1 VNSLVTLIRCPTVLP
16 LGSVTAQQGV
26 PSLALAYL
34 ASSLEK
40 RNFNVYCIDAL
51 GDGLDS
57 YSKIPDTSLVINGLD
72 YSEIIKRIPPS
83 TKYLG
88 LSCMF
93 SNEWIYTKVIIQEIH
108 KSFPHIDIILGGEH
122 ATADSQHILLELPFI
137 KACVLGEGEDSF
149 VKLLES
155 LESKQLLDQ
164 VSGIG
169 FLNSDNNYLQNER
182 NNRIKDINT
191 IPWPN
196 WELLP
201 LTKYLDRG
209 LGMAAQGLRSM
220 PMIAS
225 RGCPYRCTF
234 CSSENMW
241 STSWYARDIS
251 DLISEI
257 KFYKSKYNIQHIEF
271 YDLTAIINKK
281 WTQEFCRA
289 LIKEEIN
296 LTWSLP
302 SGTRS
307 EALCSDTLKLL
318 KQSGC
323 SKLTFAP
330 ETGSSNVLK
339 IIEKRANLNK
349 MLTAMKNSAREG
361 IVTKANIIFGF
372 PGSEWKDFFGDFIFL
387 FKMAIVGVHDVTC
400 FAFVPYP
407 GSKIFNQLLDSKKII
422 RDDKYQLFL
431 SYNVYNDIS
440 KMTSWCNSLRDWH
453 IPLLTLSGMTF
464 FYVIQFFIRPWRILT
479 SLWRIFFGKP
489 LTMFE
494 LAIENMKN
502 SFIKGNKLNV
512 KSGQFEN

>member
-1 VNSLVTLIRCPTVLP
+1 VSNLVTLIRCPTVLP
-16 LGSVTAQQGV
+16 LGSITAQQGV

-40 RNFNVYCIDAL
+40 NNFNVYCIDAL
-51 GDGLDS
+51 GDGLDN
-57 YSKIPDTSLVINGLD
+57 YSKIPDSSLVINGLD
-72 YSEIIKRIPPS
+72 IFEIIERIPKE

-93 SNEWIYTKVIIQEIH
+93 SNEWIYTKVIIQKIH
-108 KSFPHIDIILGGEH
+108 TTFPNIKIILGGEH
-122 ATADSQHILLELPFI
+122 ATADSQHILAELPFLT
-137 KACVLGEGEDSF
+137 ACVLGEGEDAF
-149 VKLLES
+149 VKLLEA
-155 LESKQLLDQ
+155 LENNQPLEK
-164 VSGIG
+164 VNGIS
-169 FLNSDNNYLQNER
+169 FLNFDHKYIQNER
-182 NNRIKDINT
+182 NNRVKDINT

-196 WELLP
+196 WDLLP

-241 STSWYARDIS
+241 TTSWYARDIT

-257 KFYKSKYNIQHIEF
+257 KYYKNKYNIQHLEF

-281 WTQEFCRA
+281 WTQEFCRT
-289 LIKEEIN
+289 LIKEELN

-307 EALCSDTLKLL
+307 EALCKETLKLL
-318 KQSGC
+318 KLSGC

-330 ETGSSNVLK
+330 ETGSANVLK
-339 IIEKRANLNK
+339 IIDKRANLSK
-349 MLTAMKNSAREG
+349 MLIAMNNSAKEG

-372 PGSEWKDFFGDFIFL
+372 PGATWTDFFWDFIFL
-387 FKMAIVGVHDVTC
+387 FKMAIAGVHDVTC

-407 GSKIFNQLLDSKKII
+407 GSKIFNQLLKKKEII
-422 RDDKYQLFL
+422 RDDDYQMFL

-440 KMTSWCNSLRDWH
+440 KMTSWCSSLRDWH
-453 IPLLTLSGMTF
+453 IPLLTLSGMSF
-464 FYVIQFFIRPWRILT
+464 FYLIQFLVRPWRILT
-479 SLWRIFFGKP
+479 SVWRILFGKP

-502 SFIKGNKLNV
+502 SFIKGNKLNI